1 MSEKRYGRWATGDI
15 AERKSDGKLFQ
26 VTGFILDPA
35 VCFRAIIGN
44 ESFVE
49 VADCLNDKGDLI
61 HYKKEN
67 DDGACN

>member
-1 MSEKRYGRWATGDI
+1 MTEKRCGRWASGDI

-35 VCFRAIIGN
+35 VCFREIIGT

-49 VADCLNDKGDLI
+49 VAGCLNEVNGLI
-61 HYKKEN
+61 HYKKEAE
-67 DDGACN
+67 GE